1 MSEHKWMKEKYRW
14 MNKQINE
21 QNNENEKKQLNEQKQ
36 MNGQNNWMNNM
47 HVMDKPIWMN
57 KKHDERTTL
66 VNEQKTWNAHKD
78 DWTRKY
84 E

>member
-1 MSEHKWMKEKYRW
+1 M
-14 MNKQINE
+14 
-21 QNNENEKKQLNEQKQ
+21 NEKNVYEHNIVNEQKR
-36 MNGQNNWMNNM
+36 WMNNM